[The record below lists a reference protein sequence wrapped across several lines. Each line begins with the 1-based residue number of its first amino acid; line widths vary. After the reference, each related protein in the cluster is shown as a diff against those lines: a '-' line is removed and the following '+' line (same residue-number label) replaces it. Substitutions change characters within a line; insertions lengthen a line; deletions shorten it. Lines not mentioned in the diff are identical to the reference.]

1 MNHKEK
7 ILNYLKENN
16 GVITTQYCK
25 EEGIPRVYLTRLVEE
40 NILSRVDRGIYIS
53 KQGDYDEY
61 YFFQHKFKS
70 KGTVLFDSNSIN
82 YQSKNII
89 KADES
94 GQ

>member
-1 MNHKEK
+1 MSKVMNSNSLDFAFIK
-7 ILNYLKENN
+7 
-16 GVITTQYCK
+16 
-25 EEGIPRVYLTRLVEE
+25 
-40 NILSRVDRGIYIS
+40 S
-53 KQGDYDEY
+53 KGTVLFDSS
-61 YFFQHKFKS
+61 KS